1 MSRIFEETRESLTFD
16 MGEKAEGSWL
26 RADAIHGC
34 VAFDMSSMD
43 GELILSPR
51 HAEALGARL
60 LLWADAKGTPREQHL
75 LRVIDE
81 MAPIVTAARGV
92 LGVARDS
99 IPARLDEAIDT
110 LSDAVKSYDD
120 HANGTPNLNQKEQ

>member
-16 MGEKAEGSWL
+16 MGEKAEESWL

-34 VAFDMSSMD
+34 VAFDMASMD

-51 HAEALGARL
+51 HAEVLGARL
-60 LLWADAKGTPREQHL
+60 LLWADAKVTPREQHL

-81 MAPIVTAARGV
+81 MVPIVTAARGV
-92 LGVARDS
+92 LGVLGDVH
-99 IPARLDEAIDT
+99 PASLAKAIDT
-110 LSDAVKSYDD
+110 LSDAVKSYDER
-120 HANGTPNLNQKEQ
+120 ANGGPHA